1 MTRSRTRRLT
11 RTVLDAV
18 RGALIGLAEIVPGV
32 SGGTIA
38 LIVGVYDS
46 LIDGAGHLARGVA
59 RLVAD
64 GVRGRSIAPA
74 VGHFRSVRWSVVLPI
89 GIGMLAAIVAGAAVL
104 APLLEAYPTGTRAVF
119 AGLIAASL
127 IVPARMVGGRWTARE
142 YAIGLLAALA
152 TFFLTGLPQAP
163 DQDPTLWI
171 VAIAAA
177 FAVCALVLPGV
188 SGSYLLLTVGM
199 YAPTLAAVNDRD
211 VAYLGVFILGAVL
224 GLGIFVSGLQWLLAR
239 RRRAT
244 LVIMTGLMA
253 GSLRALWPWQDDT
266 GGALV
271 PGADLPIAVMLALGG
286 AALVLGLI
294 ALEAFLLRR
303 RLLSADIAADP
314 ALSIVDESGALDE
327 TQAQA
332 QAKDAAA
339 TEARPSHSHD
349 DDRAL

>member
-1 MTRSRTRRLT
+1 VTASRSRRLT

-38 LIVGVYDS
+38 LIVGVYDA

-59 RLVAD
+59 RLVGD
-64 GVRGRSIAPA
+64 GLRGRGTSAA
-74 VGHFRSVRWSVVLPI
+74 RGHFRSVRWGVVLPI
-89 GIGMLAAIVAGAAVL
+89 GIGMLGAIVAGAAAL
-104 APLLEAYPTGTRAVF
+104 APLLESYPTATRAVF

-127 IVPARMVGGRWTARE
+127 IVPARMVGGRWSARE
-142 YAIGLLAALA
+142 YVLGLLAAVA
-152 TFFLTGLPQAP
+152 TFLLTGLPQAP
-163 DQDPTLWI
+163 DQEPALWV
-171 VAIAAA
+171 VALAAA
-177 FAVCALVLPGV
+177 IAVCALVLPGV

-211 VAYLGVFILGAVL
+211 LAYLAVFALGAIL
-224 GLGIFVSGLQWLLAR
+224 GLGVFVSGLQWLLAH

-244 LVIMTGLMA
+244 LVIMTGLMV

-266 GGALV
+266 GGALP
-271 PGADLPIAVMLALGG
+271 PGDDLPLAIVLAIAG
-286 AALVLGLI
+286 AAFVLGLI

-314 ALSIVDESGALDE
+314 ALSIVAESRALDE
-327 TQAQA
+327 TQAQ
-332 QAKDAAA
+332 DAAA
-339 TEARPSHSHD
+339 IEARESRARG
-349 DDRAL
+349 DDRST